1 MQSAERA
8 GQLGGAAPRHA
19 QLLISV
25 SLKSLWELAQEGSTG
40 LHARTASGVPYSTPI
55 ILCSLFVSQQQ
66 APGGRVV
73 APLLIIRA

>member
-19 QLLISV
+19 QLLISE
-25 SLKSLWELAQEGSTG
+25 SLWELAQEGSTG

-55 ILCSLFVSQQQ
+55 IFCSLFVSQQQ